1 MIQRS
6 KLFILASCALL
17 FFACNKQGSDI
28 TTTTITGTFENGGG
42 KNLIFS
48 TFDNKSRFDTTAI
61 SADGSFSIAVDNMP
75 MDFYKLQIEGTRELV
90 LLVMDSTQQNIVV
103 KADAN
108 QVAKTTSV
116 SGSKDSELM
125 IQFFK
130 KSEAFKTRMDSLNGL
145 VRSMGSDMDQTIR
158 QGLNNQVLREQKDFE
173 KEMADLALAN
183 STSPA
188 ALSLVSALTPRN
200 NVAVMEKIA
209 NDLKTVLP
217 GSPYLISLNNQ
228 IAKTKTGNSATAP
241 PEKVAIGS
249 KAPELNLNDLNG
261 QSVPLSSLKGK
272 YVLIDFWASWCG
284 PCRREN
290 PNVKKMYSKYKK
302 ENFEIYGVSLDNDKN
317 RWKQAIEQDGLEW
330 LHVSD
335 LKKWNSVAAQIYGVR
350 SIPYTALLDPE
361 GNVIGTKLRGL
372 SLENKMKEIFGY

>member
-1 MIQRS
+1 
-6 KLFILASCALL
+6 L